1 MSTCNF
7 SIPFTGRADAIHEK
21 AKSAVKML
29 NGDFEGDLATGSFA
43 VTVFSNLIKGTYQVV
58 GQTLHL
64 KITEKPVLM
73 PCNLIEN
80 LLKSKIS

>member
-7 SIPFTGRADAIHEK
+7 SLPFTGPADRIHQK

-29 NGDFEGDLATGSFA
+29 NGDFEGDLATGRFA
-43 VTVFSNLIKGTYQVV
+43 VTVFSNLIKGTYQVA

-64 KITEKPVLM
+64 KITEKPILM
-73 PCNLIEN
+73 PCSVIES

>member
-7 SIPFTGRADAIHEK
+7 SIPFTGAADTIHEK

-29 NGDFEGDLATGSFA
+29 NGDFEGDVSAGSFA
-43 VTVFSNLIKGTYQVV
+43 VTVMSNLIKGNYQVV

-64 KITEKPVLM
+64 RITEKPVLI
-73 PCNLIEN
+73 PCSVIES